1 MTPNHPDISAL
12 LGTSPAMARVRDFA
26 RCAGKVE
33 VSVLLLGETGTGK
46 SLLARIIHGAGARS
60 RRRFLVVNCAGVPDA
75 LFESEFFGH
84 QRGAFTGAQ
93 ETRRGLFE
101 MAEGGTLFLDEVGEM
116 RAPLQ
121 AKLLTVLEEGEVR
134 RVGGDRNFHVDVRV
148 ISATS
153 RDLGGD
159 VSSGGFRRD
168 LYHRLAVLRCVL
180 PPLRHRRED
189 IPVLAAEIL
198 GHLQRKHGSPATPLS
213 QAVEEYLCG
222 LAWRGNVR
230 ELAHTLEAAL
240 ILSGKGGVTVR
251 SIEAAMY
258 EGGDDRRDSHGEE
271 DTPSNPSRRY
281 SFLGSEQE
289 ERARILEALIRS
301 RGNKTWAARELGMSR
316 NTLRA
321 KLKKHGLEGLSLGP
335 DPGAAASTG

>member
-1 MTPNHPDISAL
+1 MTPIPPDISAL
-12 LGTSPAMARVRDFA
+12 LGPSSEMARVRDFA
-26 RCAGKVE
+26 RRAAAVE

-46 SLLARIIHGAGARS
+46 SLVARIIHGAGARS
-60 RRRFLVVNCAGVPDA
+60 RRRFLVVNCAGVPDG

-101 MAEGGTLFLDEVGEM
+101 LAEGGTLFLDEVGEM
-116 RAPLQ
+116 KAPLQ

-134 RVGGDRNFHVDVRV
+134 RVGGDKSFHVDVRV
-148 ISATS
+148 ISATA

-198 GHLQRKHGSPATPLS
+198 RHLQRKHGGPATPLS
-213 QAVEEYLCG
+213 RAVEEYLCG

-240 ILSGKGGVTVR
+240 ILSGKSRVTVR
-251 SIEAAMY
+251 SVEAAMY
-258 EGGDDRRDSHGEE
+258 EGGDDRYDPQGEE
-271 DTPSNPSRRY
+271 ETPSNPGRRY

-301 RGNKTWAARELGMSR
+301 RGNKTRAARELGMAR

-321 KLKKHGLEGLSLGP
+321 KLKKHGLDGLPLGG
-335 DPGAAASTG
+335 DGAAASPG

>member
-1 MTPNHPDISAL
+1 
-12 LGTSPAMARVRDFA
+12 MARVREFA
-26 RCAGKVE
+26 RRAAAVE

-46 SLLARIIHGAGARS
+46 SLLARIIHGAGVRS
-60 RRRFLVVNCAGVPDA
+60 RQRFLVVNCAGVPDG

-101 MAEGGTLFLDEVGEM
+101 LAEGGTLFLDEIGEM
-116 RAPLQ
+116 KAPLQ

-134 RVGGDRNFHVDVRV
+134 RVGGDKNFRVDVRV

-153 RDLGGD
+153 RDLGSD

-168 LYHRLAVLRCVL
+168 LFHRLAVLRCVL

-198 GHLQRKHGSPATPLS
+198 GHLQRKHGSSLTPLS
-213 QAVEEYLCG
+213 RAVEEYLCE

-230 ELAHTLEAAL
+230 ELAHTLEAGL
-240 ILSGKGGVTVR
+240 ILSGSGEVTVR
-251 SIEAAMY
+251 SVEAAMY
-258 EGGDDRRDSHGEE
+258 EGGNDGGDPDPEE
-271 DTPSNPSRRY
+271 RTPSSPPRRY

-289 ERARILEALIRS
+289 ERKQIVEALMRS
-301 RGNKTWAARELGMSR
+301 RGNKTRAARELGMAR

-321 KLKKHGLEGLSLGP
+321 KLKMYGLHELPPGQ
-335 DPGAAASTG
+335 DPGSSASTG

>member
-1 MTPNHPDISAL
+1 MTPTHPDISAL

-26 RCAGKVE
+26 RRAAEVE
-33 VSVLLLGETGTGK
+33 VSVLLLGETGAGK

-60 RRRFLVVNCAGVPDA
+60 RRRFLVVNCAGVPDG

-101 MAEGGTLFLDEVGEM
+101 LAEGGTLFLDEVGEM

-134 RVGGDRNFHVDVRV
+134 RVGGDKSFNVDVRV

-159 VSSGGFRRD
+159 VSSGRFRRD

-180 PPLRHRRED
+180 PPLRHRPED
-189 IPVLAAEIL
+189 IPVLAAEIMRL
-198 GHLQRKHGSPATPLS
+198 LQRKHGSPGTPLS
-213 QAVEEYLCG
+213 RAVEEHLSG

-251 SIEAAMY
+251 SVEAAMY
-258 EGGDDRRDSHGEE
+258 DGGDDRRDSHGAEG
-271 DTPSNPSRRY
+271 TPSHPGGRY

-289 ERARILEALIRS
+289 ERARILEALLRS
-301 RGNKTWAARELGMSR
+301 RGNKTRAARELGMAR

-321 KLKKHGLEGLSLGP
+321 KLKRYGLDGLSLEGE
-335 DPGAAASTG
+335 GAAASPG

>member
-1 MTPNHPDISAL
+1 
-12 LGTSPAMARVRDFA
+12 MARVREFA
-26 RCAGKVE
+26 RRAAAVE

-46 SLLARIIHGAGARS
+46 SLLARIIHGAGVRS
-60 RRRFLVVNCAGVPDA
+60 RRRFLVVNCAGVPEG

-101 MAEGGTLFLDEVGEM
+101 LAEGGTLFLDEVGEM
-116 RAPLQ
+116 KAPLQ

-134 RVGGDRNFHVDVRV
+134 RVGGDKSFRVDVRV

-198 GHLQRKHGSPATPLS
+198 GHLQRKHGSSLRPLS
-213 QAVEEYLCG
+213 RAVEEYLSE

-240 ILSGKGGVTVR
+240 ILSGSGGVTVR
-251 SIEAAMY
+251 SVEAAMY
-258 EGGDDRRDSHGEE
+258 EGGNDVCDPDPEARMPSSH
-271 DTPSNPSRRY
+271 PPRRY

-289 ERARILEALIRS
+289 ERKQIIEALIRS
-301 RGNKTWAARELGMSR
+301 RGNKTRAARELGMAR

-321 KLKKHGLEGLSLGP
+321 KLKMHGLDGLSLGQ
-335 DPGAAASTG
+335 DSGSAASTR